1 MRRLQQIL
9 TGETAFGDLLRRRS
23 RELALETRVRAALP
37 AALAGYVRVA
47 DARSVELALL
57 AASGAAAALLRQRSP
72 ELLETLSREGW
83 EFTGIRV
90 RVQARPAAEI
100 PQKSM
105 PKQIDDASVRR
116 LVTLAGEVGDTA
128 LAHALRRLARQGR
141 ASRSDSQE
149 QALEGVEDEDGEQ

>member
-9 TGETAFGDLLRRRS
+9 TGESAFGDLLRRRS
-23 RELALETRVRAALP
+23 RELALETRVRSALP
-37 AALAGYVRVA
+37 AALAACVRVA
-47 DARSVELALL
+47 DARTAELTLL
-57 AASGAAAALLRQRSP
+57 AASGAAAALLRQRTP

-90 RVQARPAAEI
+90 RVQARPAAET
-100 PQKSM
+100 PPKYV
-105 PKQIDDASVRR
+105 PKQIDDASARR
-116 LVTLAGEVGDTA
+116 LVTLAGEIGDAA
-128 LAHALRRLARQGR
+128 LARALRRLARRGK

>member
-23 RELALETRVRAALP
+23 RELALETRIRAALP
-37 AALAGYVRVA
+37 AALAACVRIT
-47 DARSVELALL
+47 DARSAELALL

-90 RVQARPAAEI
+90 RVQARPAAQM
-100 PQKSM
+100 PQKNT
-105 PKQIDDASVRR
+105 PKQIDAASARR
-116 LVTLAGEVGDTA
+116 LVALAGEVDDAA
-128 LAHALRRLARQGR
+128 LARVLRRLARQGR
-141 ASRSDSQE
+141 ASRSGGQE
-149 QALEGVEDEDGEQ
+149 QALQGVEDEDREQ